1 MTQDPLS
8 SDEALASFLRGFE
21 DGTWP
26 VKEWTHRSHVIMAAC
41 YLTTLNETAA
51 TPVIRDNI
59 RRYNLA
65 QGGQNTDTSGYH
77 ETLTIFW
84 IRVIDR
90 FLESLP
96 ASLSRLDK
104 IRAAA
109 DEFGGR
115 GRLFEEFWTFD
126 VVKSV
131 EARRRWIAP
140 DRRPLP

>member
-1 MTQDPLS
+1 MTHDPLS
-8 SDEALASFLRGFE
+8 SAEALASFLRGFE

-41 YLTTLNETAA
+41 YLTALNEADA
-51 TPVIRDNI
+51 TSVIRENI
-59 RRYNLA
+59 RGYNLA

-90 FLESLP
+90 FLRSLP
-96 ASLSRLDK
+96 PALSRLDK

-109 DEFGGR
+109 GEFGGR
-115 GRLFEEFWTFD
+115 SRLFEDFWTFD

-131 EARRRWIAP
+131 EARRTWIAP
-140 DRRPLP
+140 DRLPLP